1 MAGMTSARRIVASR
15 RWRDVNGA
23 IVGGGVAVVEECA
36 NAIPAG
42 TGAGADF
49 LCGDHLMGLKKD
61 QDEKSGPT
69 LCKGGKG

>member
-1 MAGMTSARRIVASR
+1 MTSMASARRIAASR

-23 IVGGGVAVVEECA
+23 IVGGGVAVVEGCA

-49 LCGDHLMGLKKD
+49 LFGAQRIGLKKD

-69 LCKGGKG
+69 VCKGGKG

>member
-1 MAGMTSARRIVASR
+1 MAGMTSARRIVATR

-42 TGAGADF
+42 PALVRISF
-49 LCGDHLMGLKKD
+49 
-61 QDEKSGPT
+61 SVII
-69 LCKGGKG
+69 